1 MTRAIAL
8 SLTLFTGFTG
18 LVYQVTW
25 QKYLAT
31 LLGSHSEATAAV
43 LGIFLGGLS
52 VGYALF
58 GRLSERLTARVG
70 GAGDERPS
78 RLLLV
83 YGAIEG
89 GIGIYALI
97 FPVLFRAAQSVSFVL
112 PHQHAG
118 LGFFFDVVLAAL
130 LIGPPAVLMGAT
142 IPVLTQALSRSI
154 DDATRFHA
162 FVYGINTV
170 GAFGG
175 ALAAGFYVIPRLG
188 LDTSLL
194 AMGTINLVVGA
205 LYAGLDLLTSER
217 GLRSAGD
224 NEAATRSVTGAGDY
238 LGAALLIGFAM
249 MTLETTLIRLAG
261 LSFGSSQ
268 FTFSMVVAA
277 FVLCI
282 ALGGLS
288 VSSFTRVPRA
298 VLTINMWVLV
308 ALLTLLYFFLPQAP
322 YWVFVLRSSFSNLD
336 VAFTVYYL
344 AGFAALLAVIGLPVV
359 LSGITIP
366 LIFHHLRSEYGE
378 LGSLAGRLYGWN
390 TVGSLLGALIGG
402 YALFFWFDLHHV
414 YRFAVGAL
422 VIASALITMRLFDG
436 ARSVFGVAAVGLML
450 LAAMPPWYSMTLQ
463 LGLFRE
469 AEHPPDVFKGYDAYI
484 QKYVRP
490 TEKILL
496 SYQDDPTASVA
507 VRDYG
512 LMGSPGSRSIVV
524 NGKSDSNTKIDYM
537 TLNLLAT
544 LPALMADK
552 IERAFVIGWGTGVT
566 VGELASLDGVE
577 EIVASE
583 ISSGVINAARHFESL
598 NRRASSQPNV
608 KLVRSDAYRALT
620 RSEETFDIIIS
631 EPSNPWVTGV
641 EMLYSQEF
649 LQLAREKLSEGGVY
663 AQWYHKYET
672 DDASL
677 ALVLRTFASVF
688 EHISVWEAGP
698 MDLVIL
704 GFREIGPAVDYYR
717 LIDRM
722 ERKDFKA
729 ALARAAIH
737 GPLQLLPRE
746 YLPVDAWHAADFR
759 GAVHTL
765 YHPIL
770 SDTAGRAFFR
780 QDEARLPFTGFGEAA
795 RIGEKNAL
803 LRRHLDYRGAAF
815 GEPEREATIR
825 QACAQSRSFGVTML
839 ASWANESPTSSSFD
853 RAHGFAKDWLRRNLP
868 KDDPREI
875 IETLSTLFEGSPFAP
890 RETTPEFA
898 ERATRLYA
906 RFYYHAEP
914 FDPSA
919 LEGLWASCRERTKTR
934 DQCESAIPVGSEK
947 RERLQRDGSDAVEQ
961 YLTGCM
967 QKRYEGP
974 RCKFGGEQAKK
985 LLDGEWVPPR
995 RSD

>member
-31 LLGSHSEATAAV
+31 LLGSQSEATAAV

-58 GRLSERLTARVG
+58 GKLSERLIARVS
-70 GAGDERPS
+70 GANDERPS

-97 FPVLFRAAQSVSFVL
+97 FPVLFRAAQSASFVL
-112 PHQHAG
+112 PHEHAG

-170 GAFGG
+170 GAFAG

-194 AMGTINLVVGA
+194 AMGVINLVVGA
-205 LYAGLDLLTSER
+205 LYAGLDLMTRER
-217 GLRSAGD
+217 GLRSAGGD
-224 NEAATRSVTGAGDY
+224 QAATRSVAGAAAY
-238 LGAALLIGFAM
+238 LTAALLIGFAM

-298 VLTINMWVLV
+298 VLTINMWALVVLL
-308 ALLTLLYFFLPQAP
+308 ALLYFFLPQAP

-336 VAFTVYYL
+336 VAFTAYYL
-344 AGFAALLAVIGLPVV
+344 AGFVALLAVIGLPVV
-359 LSGITIP
+359 LSGVTIP

-378 LGSLAGRLYGWN
+378 LGALAGRLYGWN
-390 TVGSLLGALIGG
+390 TVGSLLGALVGG
-402 YALFFWFDLHHV
+402 YALFFWFDLHHI
-414 YRFAVGAL
+414 YRFAVAAL
-422 VIASALITMRLFDG
+422 VIASALITMRLFDS
-436 ARSVFGVAAVGLML
+436 ARSAFAAAAVGLVL
-450 LAAMPPWYSMTLQ
+450 LAAMPPWYSMALQ
-463 LGLFRE
+463 LGLFRD
-469 AEHPPDVFKGYDAYI
+469 AEHPPDVLNGYDAYVE
-484 QKYVRP
+484 KYVRP
-490 TEKILL
+490 NESILL

-507 VRDYG
+507 VRDYTPLG
-512 LMGSPGSRSIVV
+512 TLGSRSIVV
-524 NGKSDSNTKIDYM
+524 NGKSDSNTKVDYM

-577 EIVASE
+577 EIIASE
-583 ISSGVINAARHFESL
+583 ISSGVIDAARHFEAL
-598 NRRASSQPNV
+598 NRRALNQPEV
-608 KLVRSDAYRALT
+608 QLVRSDAYRALT
-620 RSEETFDIIIS
+620 RSEETFDLIIS

-688 EHISVWEAGP
+688 EHISVWEAGQ

-717 LIDRM
+717 LVDRM
-722 ERKDFKA
+722 ERKDYQA

-746 YLPVDAWHAADFR
+746 FQPVDTWHAAGAR
-759 GAVHTL
+759 GSIHTL

-780 QDEARLPFTGFGEAA
+780 RDEASLPFTGFGEAA
-795 RIGEKNAL
+795 RIGAKNSL
-803 LRRHLDYRGAAF
+803 LRRHIDYLGAKF
-815 GEPEREATIR
+815 SDQEREATIR
-825 QACAQSRSFGVTML
+825 QACAQSRGFGVTML
-839 ASWANESPTSSSFD
+839 ASWANESPTSASFE
-853 RAHGFAKDWLRRNLP
+853 RARGFAEDWLGRNLP
-868 KDDPREI
+868 KDDPREV
-875 IETLSTLFEGSPFAP
+875 IETLAALFEGSPFAP
-890 RETTPEFA
+890 QEATPEFA
-898 ERATRLYA
+898 QRATALYTS
-906 RFYYHAEP
+906 FYYHAEP
-914 FDPSA
+914 FAPAA
-919 LEGLWASCRERTKTR
+919 LEGLWASCRERTKTPE
-934 DQCESAIPVGSEK
+934 QCEAEIPTGSEK
-947 RERLQRDGSDAVEQ
+947 RERLQREGPDAVDQ
-961 YLTGCM
+961 YIKACVR
-967 QKRYEGP
+967 KRYEGP

-985 LLDGEWVPPR
+985 VLSGE
-995 RSD
+995 